1 MPPNGRSSGSFEGK
15 KLTTPKLPKKEF
27 SLKMLLRRGVC
38 LRASVAGAT
47 QSHRCASASFSS
59 TTITDAT
66 MQPKSGG
73 GSVSD
78 KGTRLKRVL
87 SGVQPTGMLH
97 IGNYLGAIR
106 TWVANQDIHDNYF
119 CVVDLHAI
127 TAPHNPKQLRED
139 SLSIAAMYLA
149 AGIDPAKSK
158 IFIQSHVSAHSE
170 LAWLLTC
177 ITPMGWLERMIQYK
191 EKALRQG
198 ESTGMGL
205 FAYPVLMAAD
215 ILLYQTDLVPVG
227 EDQRQHLELTR
238 DISRRFNDQ
247 FCKKVKRVFK
257 EPTALIASENAGARV
272 MSLLDGTQK
281 MSKSH
286 DNDNTRINMLDSP
299 AVIHSKI
306 KRCKTDLF
314 VGLEFDHPDRPE
326 CTNLLNMYVAV
337 SGKSKQEVA
346 AETRDMSWGQFKPLL
361 AEALVAHLTPIQ
373 QRYAALMADEAFVEQ
388 VLEDGAVAA
397 EAIAEETLIRAKLAM
412 GFHIKTTTKK

>member
-1 MPPNGRSSGSFEGK
+1 
-15 KLTTPKLPKKEF
+15 
-27 SLKMLLRRGVC
+27 MLRCSANLRVTAAAIRPLRRAC
-38 LRASVAGAT
+38 F
-47 QSHRCASASFSS
+47 SASTDLQAAEGAIH
-59 TTITDAT
+59 TTKD
-66 MQPKSGG
+66 
-73 GSVSD
+73 
-78 KGTRLKRVL
+78 TRLKRVL

-106 TWVANQDIHDNYF
+106 TWVANQDVHDNYF

-158 IFIQSHVSAHSE
+158 IFIQSHVRAHSE
-170 LAWLLTC
+170 MAWLLNC

-191 EKALRQG
+191 EKAVRQG

-247 FCKKVKRVFK
+247 FCKKSKQRRVFK

-286 DNDNTRINMLDSP
+286 ENDNTRINLLDSP
-299 AVIHSKI
+299 ATIHSKI
-306 KRCKTDLF
+306 KKCKTDLI

-337 SGKSKQEVA
+337 SGKSKQEVM
-346 AETRDMSWGQFKPLL
+346 AETSEMSWGTFKPLL
-361 AEALVAHLTPIQ
+361 ADALVAHLEPIQ
-373 QRYAALMADEAFVEQ
+373 QKYAALMADEAYMEQ
-388 VLEDGAVAA
+388 VLADGADAA
-397 EAIAEETLIRAKLAM
+397 ETVADETLERAKVAM
-412 GFHIKTTTKK
+412 GFHVKERRHA

>member
-1 MPPNGRSSGSFEGK
+1 
-15 KLTTPKLPKKEF
+15 
-27 SLKMLLRRGVC
+27 MLRCSANLRVTAAAIRPLRRAC
-38 LRASVAGAT
+38 FSASTDLQAAEGAT
-47 QSHRCASASFSS
+47 H
-59 TTITDAT
+59 TTKD
-66 MQPKSGG
+66 
-73 GSVSD
+73 
-78 KGTRLKRVL
+78 TRLKRVL

-106 TWVANQDIHDNYF
+106 TWVANQDVHDNYF

-158 IFIQSHVSAHSE
+158 IFIQSHVRAHSE
-170 LAWLLTC
+170 MAWLLNC

-191 EKALRQG
+191 EKAVRQG

-247 FCKKVKRVFK
+247 FCKKSKQRRVFK

-286 DNDNTRINMLDSP
+286 ENDNTRINLLDSP
-299 AVIHSKI
+299 ATIHSKI
-306 KRCKTDLF
+306 KKCKTDLI

-337 SGKSKQEVA
+337 TGKSKREVM
-346 AETRDMSWGQFKPLL
+346 AETCEMTWGTFKPLL
-361 AEALVAHLTPIQ
+361 ADALVAHLEPIQ
-373 QRYAALMADEAFVEQ
+373 QKYAALMADEAYMEQ
-388 VLEDGAVAA
+388 VLADGADAA
-397 EAIAEETLIRAKLAM
+397 ETVANETLERAKVAM
-412 GFHIKTTTKK
+412 GFHIKERRHA